1 MAGGASVRK
10 RMSRL
15 GHSRPGRADSK
26 SSHFR
31 YAPIANKFR
40 SPAKCRK
47 GANRRHGRWHAYSGT
62 LAFLKPANIP
72 SYKPASSGYSRAVV
86 SSLSELALLLA
97 RQTAA
102 ELITWSRA

>member
-15 GHSRPGRADSK
+15 GHSQPGRADSK

-40 SPAKCRK
+40 SPAKCRDVPA
-47 GANRRHGRWHAYSGT
+47 GDMEGGTPSHYSNM
-62 LAFLKPANIP
+62 PALSQASDIP
-72 SYKPASSGYSRAVV
+72 S
-86 SSLSELALLLA
+86 L
-97 RQTAA
+97 
-102 ELITWSRA
+102 